1 MLNSLLSRYW
11 LLLPILILVVAV
23 VDQFETPVLIELEET
38 IDMRETRS
46 DYYLAEFTTRRFQAD
61 GQLEFTVKGDTL
73 AHFPDDNHSEIE
85 APRIELNRADATWN
99 IQSMNGRFDAD
110 IDLFTL
116 KNDVV
121 LVRQREGED
130 PVTIKTQSL
139 TIATDSNVLTT
150 HEPIEIISANWKMN
164 AVGMTS
170 SIDDGKLTLLS
181 GVTGRYD
188 IVQDQ

>member
-1 MLNSLLSRYW
+1 MLNRLLSRYW
-11 LLLPILILVVAV
+11 LLLPILILVVAA
-23 VDQFETPVLIELEET
+23 VDQFETPVLIEIEET

-61 GQLEFTVKGDTL
+61 GQLEFTVRGDTL
-73 AHFPDDNHSEIE
+73 AHFPDDNRSEIE
-85 APRIELNRADATWN
+85 APRIELNRVDATWN

-116 KNDVV
+116 RNDVV
-121 LVRQREGED
+121 LVRQREGE
-130 PVTIKTQSL
+130 PPITIKTQSL

-150 HEPIEIISANWKMN
+150 NEPIEIISANWKMN

-170 SIDDGKLTLLS
+170 SINDGKLTLLS

-188 IVQDQ
+188 IVQEQ

>member
-1 MLNSLLSRYW
+1 M
-11 LLLPILILVVAV
+11 
-23 VDQFETPVLIELEET
+23 
-38 IDMRETRS
+38 
-46 DYYLAEFTTRRFQAD
+46 
-61 GQLEFTVKGDTL
+61 
-73 AHFPDDNHSEIE
+73 AHFPDDNRSEIE
-85 APRIELNRADATWN
+85 APRIELNRVDATWN
-99 IQSMNGRFDAD
+99 IQSMNGSFDAD

-121 LVRQREGED
+121 LVRQREGEA
-130 PVTIKTQSL
+130 PITIKTQSL

-150 HEPIEIISANWKMN
+150 NEPIEIISANWKMN

>member
-1 MLNSLLSRYW
+1 M
-11 LLLPILILVVAV
+11 A
-23 VDQFETPVLIELEET
+23 VDQFETPALIEVEET

-46 DYYLAEFTTRRFQAD
+46 DYYLAEFTTRRYQAD

-73 AHFPDDNHSEIE
+73 AHYPDDNRSEIE
-85 APRIELNRADATWN
+85 EPRIELNRPEATWN
-99 IQSMNGRFDAD
+99 IQSMSGRFDAD

-116 KNDVV
+116 KDEVV
-121 LVRQREGED
+121 LVRLREGED

-150 HEPIEIISANWKMN
+150 NEPIEVISANWKMN

-188 IVQDQ
+188 TIKKP

>member
-1 MLNSLLSRYW
+1 MLNRLLSRYW
-11 LLLPILILVVAV
+11 LLLPILILVVAA
-23 VDQFETPVLIELEET
+23 VDQFETPVLIQVEET

-73 AHFPDDNHSEIE
+73 AHFPDDNRSEIE
-85 APRIELNRADATWN
+85 APRIELNRVDATWN
-99 IQSMNGRFDAD
+99 IQSMNGSFDAD

-121 LVRQREGED
+121 LVRQREGEA
-130 PVTIKTQSL
+130 PITIKTQSL

-150 HEPIEIISANWKMN
+150 NEPIEIISANWKMN